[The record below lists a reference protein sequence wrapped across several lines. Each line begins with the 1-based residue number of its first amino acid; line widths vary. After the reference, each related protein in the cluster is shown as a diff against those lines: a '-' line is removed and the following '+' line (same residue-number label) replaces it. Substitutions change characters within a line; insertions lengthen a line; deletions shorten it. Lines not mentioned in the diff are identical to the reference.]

1 MFGYVYI
8 NKPELKIREFDRYR
22 AHYCGLCRGL
32 KQGSGF
38 FGRLTLNY
46 DMTFLVMVLT
56 SLYEP
61 ELKISKRRC
70 IAHPFVKHEEI
81 TSEITEYAA
90 DMNVLLAYYNL
101 MDDWKDE
108 RKILRRAYAFLLQGK
123 VRRIEKKYPE
133 KAEKIKICLS
143 RISEI
148 EKQSE
153 KNIDIPACTF
163 GEIMAEIF
171 SYDGRD
177 PMAESLRNCGF
188 YLGKFIYMLDAY
200 EDIEE
205 DIRKN
210 SYNPFRE
217 IYKEEDFEKRAF
229 EMLTGSISAS
239 AREFERLPLIDDVE
253 IMRNIIY
260 AGCWVRYEQV
270 KEKRIN
276 GSI

>member
-8 NKPELKIREFDRYR
+8 NKPELKIREFEKYR
-22 AHYCGLCRGL
+22 SHYCGLCRGL
-32 KQGSGF
+32 KDGSGF
-38 FGRLTLNY
+38 FGRMTLNY

-61 ELKISKRRC
+61 ELKIVKRRC

-101 MDDWKDE
+101 IDDWKDE
-108 RKILRRAYAFLLQGK
+108 RKIFRGIYAFLLKGK

-133 KAEKIKICLS
+133 KAKV
-143 RISEI
+143 ISEYLAKLSEA
-148 EKQSE
+148 EKRDE
-153 KNIDIPACTF
+153 RDMDIPACIF
-163 GEIMAEIF
+163 GEIMAEMF
-171 SYDGRD
+171 VYDGKD
-177 PMAESLRNCGF
+177 PMADSLRRCGF
-188 YLGKFIYMLDAY
+188 YLGKYIYMLDAY

-205 DIRKN
+205 DIKKN
-210 SYNPFRE
+210 SYNPFKV
-217 IYKEEDFEKRAF
+217 IFSEEDFENRALD
-229 EMLTGSISAS
+229 MLTNAISAS
-239 AREFERLPLIDDVE
+239 AGEFERLPLIDDVE